1 MLALVFL
8 LIFKPFGLTAVPA
21 VWLCA
26 LLMVLTR
33 CVTGTVARRSINWQ
47 VLLAIAAAI
56 GIGKAM
62 EISGAAEGITQSLIT
77 IAHGLDFGLTGML
90 IVLFVLASIVAQLV
104 TPFGAGVL
112 MFPIAMGMA
121 QHFTVSPLPF
131 VFTLMMSV
139 GTSFM
144 TPVGYTTNLMVYGPG
159 GYRFMDYMRLGL
171 PLAVLA
177 GIITIVLT
185 PLFFPF

>member
-1 MLALVFL
+1 MLIAILVLLVIL
-8 LIFKPFGLTAVPA
+8 LIFKPFNMGAVPS
-21 VWLCA
+21 VWLCG

-47 VLLAIAAAI
+47 VVLAIAAAI

-62 EISGAAEGITQSLIT
+62 ETSGAATGITQFLIST
-77 IAHGLDFGLTGML
+77 AMGMGFELTGML
-90 IVLFVLASIVAQLV
+90 IVLFIIASIVAQLV

-112 MFPIAMGMA
+112 MFPIAIGMA
-121 QHFTVSPLPF
+121 EHFTVNPLPF
-131 VFTLMMSV
+131 IFTLMMSV

-159 GYRFMDYMRLGL
+159 SYRFMDYMRLGL
-171 PLAVLA
+171 PLVILA
-177 GIITIVLT
+177 GIVLSY
-185 PLFFPF
+185 